1 MRLFKELTKS
11 QIFEIHNIM
20 LNRMKSEDK
29 CLEALKKTYVKLYE
43 SGLEEYSYE
52 CIVKNIIESEI
63 LQGI

>member
-1 MRLFKELTKS
+1 
-11 QIFEIHNIM
+11 
-20 LNRMKSEDK
+20 MKSEDK